1 MEGIN
6 SGARTIDID
15 TSAQIHQ
22 IGGRFSEALSTSLS
36 IHGAH
41 EEALKRIE
49 HYSMTSMYSSAHSIR
64 SMDSIRTELRT
75 ELSRLETMIT
85 SVSNAHPSEVE
96 TEGFHQE
103 PSSSH
108 TEGRFSAVAKA
119 ENQGSHMSAPVP
131 LPEHDDKRSSTKDS
145 GIKAASQ
152 RESLNETRDGLNGRT
167 QAQRTRETAVEK
179 SIETDSH
186 IPSVDEPSAKDEPE
200 DEKHTG
206 EVNKVSDLYAEFSK
220 DLEPRRNESAEVG
233 IDPAAI
239 HHILRQSLASI
250 YPPEVVK
257 YISLQQVITLCE
269 NHIDLL
275 DRRPS
280 VQRSAVGKMKERSY
294 VYRSHPAAAR
304 PSMVEL
310 RDRLVELRT
319 AIKVSREQCIE
330 AGYSLSE
337 MDKPFSPSGTGSYA
351 PADRPPAET
360 GTNSGDESSS
370 IRSEDFHSSAE

>member
-1 MEGIN
+1 
-6 SGARTIDID
+6 
-15 TSAQIHQ
+15 
-22 IGGRFSEALSTSLS
+22 
-36 IHGAH
+36 
-41 EEALKRIE
+41 
-49 HYSMTSMYSSAHSIR
+49 
-64 SMDSIRTELRT
+64 MDSIRTELRT

-96 TEGFHQE
+96 MEGLHQE
-103 PSSSH
+103 PGSSH

-119 ENQGSHMSAPVP
+119 ENQGSHMSTPVS
-131 LPEHDDKRSSTKDS
+131 LPKHGEKRSTTKDS
-145 GIKAASQ
+145 SIKLASQ
-152 RESLNETRDGLNGRT
+152 RESLNETRDGLDGRT
-167 QAQRTRETAVEK
+167 QAQRTREIAVEK
-179 SIETDSH
+179 YIETDSH
-186 IPSVDEPSAKDEPE
+186 IPSADEPSAKDEPD

-220 DLEPRRNESAEVG
+220 DLEPRRNESAEVE
-233 IDPAAI
+233 IEPAAI
-239 HHILRQSLASI
+239 HHILRQSLAGI

-280 VQRSAVGKMKERSY
+280 VQRSAVGKMKEGSY
-294 VYRSHPAAAR
+294 VYRSNPAAAR

-310 RDRLVELRT
+310 RDRLVELQT

-337 MDKPFSPSGTGSYA
+337 LDKPLSPSGTGSYA
-351 PADRPPAET
+351 PANRPPPET